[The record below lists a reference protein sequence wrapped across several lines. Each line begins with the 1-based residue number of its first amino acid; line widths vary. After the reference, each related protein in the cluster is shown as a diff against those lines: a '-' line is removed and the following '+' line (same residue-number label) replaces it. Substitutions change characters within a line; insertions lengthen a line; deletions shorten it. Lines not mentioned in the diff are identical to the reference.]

1 MHISSQFVGTPL
13 KTYQSQVSWR
23 DTMNYAAAI
32 KDANPLYFDDECKQ
46 GIIAPPMFAV
56 ATTWPI
62 IENIPDFIEADHFP
76 EKILITQV
84 HYTEHIRFHRP
95 LSPGQAITI
104 KGRIAAIL
112 PHRAGT
118 QIVTCLEA
126 QDQNAEP
133 VFTEHIGAMMRGV
146 ECDDSGSGKEAVP
159 AVPERG
165 SDDRLRWELSLSI
178 DPLLPFVY
186 DGCTNIVFPIHT
198 SQKFARQVGLSGI
211 ILQGTAT
218 LALAVSELINREAD
232 GNPLKLKEIYCRFTG
247 MVRPG
252 SEIRLQVYGSR
263 AGKNV
268 GAIFFDVINQEGDK
282 AISHGY
288 ALF

>member
-1 MHISSQFVGTPL
+1 MRISSQFVGVPL
-13 KTYQSQVSWR
+13 ITFQSQIAWR
-23 DTMNYAAAI
+23 DTMNYAAAV
-32 KDANPLYFDDECKQ
+32 KDTNPLYFDDERKE

-56 ATTWPI
+56 AATWPI
-62 IENIPDFIEADHFP
+62 IENIQDFIEADHFP
-76 EKILITQV
+76 EEILLTQV

-95 LSPGQAITI
+95 LSPGQALTI

-126 QDQNAEP
+126 LDQNNEP

-146 ECDDSGSGKEAVP
+146 KCDDSGSGADAVP

-165 SDDRLRWELSLSI
+165 TQDRLLWEQSITI

-186 DGCTNIVFPIHT
+186 DGCTRIVFPIHT
-198 SQKFARQVGLSGI
+198 SQKFARQVGLPGI

-218 LALAVSELINREAD
+218 LALAVSELIKREAD
-232 GNPLKLKEIYCRFTG
+232 GNPLKLKEIFCRFTG
-247 MVRPG
+247 MVLPG
-252 SEIRLQVYGSR
+252 TEIRLQVYGSR
-263 AGKNV
+263 AARSA

-282 AISHGY
+282 AISYGY

>member
-1 MHISSQFVGTPL
+1 MHISSQFVDTPL
-13 KTYQSQVSWR
+13 RTYQSRVSWR

-32 KDANPLYFDDECKQ
+32 KDTNPLYFDDERKE

-62 IENIPDFIEADHFP
+62 IANISDFIEADDFP
-76 EKILITQV
+76 EEILLTQV

-95 LSPGQAITI
+95 LSPGRALTI

-126 QDQNAEP
+126 LDQNDEP
-133 VFTEHIGAMMRGV
+133 MFTEHIGAMMRGV
-146 ECDDSGSGKEAVP
+146 KCADSGSDTGAVP
-159 AVPERG
+159 SVTERG
-165 SDDRLRWELSLSI
+165 TQDRLRWEQKITI

-218 LALAVSELINREAD
+218 LALAVSELIKREAD
-232 GNPLKLKEIYCRFTG
+232 GNPLKLNEIYCRFTG

-252 SEIRLQVYGSR
+252 SKIRLQVYGSR
-263 AGKNV
+263 AGNNA